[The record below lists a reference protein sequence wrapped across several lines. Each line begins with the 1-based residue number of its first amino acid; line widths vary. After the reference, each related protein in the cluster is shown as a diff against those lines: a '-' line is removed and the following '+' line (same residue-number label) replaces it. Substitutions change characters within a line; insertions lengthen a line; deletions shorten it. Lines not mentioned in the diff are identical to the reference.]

1 MNHKEFTL
9 LEATSKDSTFSTD
22 SLDTTRDNIVGFAV
36 TTASQSSL
44 NVSIQL
50 QGSFDESNWVAIGSP
65 TAVTTNT
72 TSVFTQSNNPYPYMR
87 LTLTFSA
94 GSATMSI
101 FAHTKS
107 Y

>member
-1 MNHKEFTL
+1 MTL
-9 LEATSKDSTFSTD
+9 LATTSKNSTFSTD
-22 SLDTTRDNIVGFAV
+22 TVNTTRDEIVGFAV
-36 TTASQSSL
+36 TTANQSSL

-50 QGSFDESNWVAIGSP
+50 EASFDESNWLSVGSP

-72 TSVFTQSNNPYPYMR
+72 TSVFSQADNPYPHMR

-94 GSATMSI
+94 GSADITI
-101 FAHTKS
+101 YCHTKS

>member
-1 MNHKEFTL
+1 MNHKTKTIL
-9 LEATSKDSTFSTD
+9 NSTSKDATFSTD
-22 SLDTTRDNIVGFAV
+22 SVDTTRDNIVGFAV

-50 QGSFDESNWVAIGSP
+50 EASFDNSSWASVGSP

-72 TSVFTQSNNPYPYMR
+72 TSLFSVADNPYPYLR
-87 LTLTFSA
+87 LTSTFSA
-94 GSATMSI
+94 GSATFTI
-101 FAHTKS
+101 TVHTKS